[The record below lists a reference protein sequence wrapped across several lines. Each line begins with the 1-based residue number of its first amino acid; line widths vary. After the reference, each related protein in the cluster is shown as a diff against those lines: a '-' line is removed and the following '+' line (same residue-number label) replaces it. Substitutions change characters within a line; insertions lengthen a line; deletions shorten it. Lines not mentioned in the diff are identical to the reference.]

1 MNASL
6 FIDQIKAVFAPFV
19 SKISEVDPTQEQ
31 PLFKTLLTEEE
42 SITGDFNETRVS
54 GNIVASDI
62 VALGSPL
69 PLAER
74 PSMGLVSG
82 KIPKVGKKTGLDER
96 QMKTIQYLLATGR
109 DKAEVLKNI
118 LNDTVRL
125 VKGQDLRLEQ
135 MLYQA
140 LSTGIMQ
147 TGEDETEGTAVRISF
162 KRTEN
167 EVQSTKGW
175 DKTDATPI
183 TDLYALFDK
192 IEGERKSVGVL
203 YMSKKALNQIRA
215 SKEGKGLVRD
225 FLGLAGN
232 TTLPSP
238 SRKNM
243 IGALEDEFA
252 ISVKVIDG
260 KFKVS
265 NSQGTT
271 QTINGF
277 SDEFVVAAPS
287 GKLGRLVYTRLPEED
302 FPVTG
307 VTYAKSGSYNLVSK
321 FGSTDPVEEFT
332 AIQAMVIPVLDN
344 TDAIFRLK
352 ITD

>member
-82 KIPKVGKKTGLDER
+82 KIPKVGKKTRLDER
-96 QMKTIQYLLATGR
+96 QMKTIQYLVATGR
-109 DKAEVLKNI
+109 DQAEVRKNL

-147 TGEDETEGTAVRISF
+147 TGEDETEGTAIRISF
-162 KRTEN
+162 KRSEN

-175 DKTDATPI
+175 DKTDATPL

-192 IEGERKSVGVL
+192 AESEQKSVGVL

-215 SKEGKGLVRD
+215 SKEGKALVRD

-232 TTLPSP
+232 TALPNP

-243 IGALEDEFA
+243 IAALEDEFA
-252 ISVKVIDG
+252 VTVQVIDG

-302 FPVTG
+302 FPVAG
-307 VTYAKSGSYNLVSK
+307 VTYAKAGSYNLVSK

>member
-1 MNASL
+1 MKESL
-6 FIDQIKAVFAPFV
+6 FIEQIKSIFAPFV
-19 SKISEVDPTQEQ
+19 GKVSEVDPEQNQ

-42 SITGDFNETRVS
+42 SITGDFNETRIS

-74 PSMGLVSG
+74 PSIGLVKG
-82 KIPKVGKKTGLDER
+82 KIPKIGKKTRLDER
-96 QMKTIQYLLATGR
+96 QLKTIQYLLATGR
-109 DKAEVLKNI
+109 DQTEVRKNI

-147 TGEDETEGTAVRISF
+147 TGENETEGTAVRISF
-162 KRTEN
+162 KRAEN
-167 EVQSTKGW
+167 ELQSTKGW
-175 DKTDATPI
+175 DKADATPL

-192 IEGERKSVGVL
+192 VEGEQKSVGVL

-215 SKEGKGLVRD
+215 SKEGKALVRD
-225 FLGLAGN
+225 YLGLAGN
-232 TTLPSP
+232 ATLPSP

-243 IGALEDEFA
+243 ISALEDEFA
-252 ISVKVIDG
+252 VTVQVIDG

-265 NSQGTT
+265 NSRGTT

-302 FPVTG
+302 FPVAG
-307 VTYAKSGSYNLVSK
+307 VTYAKAGSYNLVSK